1 MSAKSP
7 FQIGDTDRCAITE
20 VTDLSSYGEVP
31 LLLEGCLLLSMSE
44 MLDPF
49 HARIY
54 DAVALSIDVDGADF
68 DISGHW

>member
-1 MSAKSP
+1 
-7 FQIGDTDRCAITE
+7 
-20 VTDLSSYGEVP
+20 
-31 LLLEGCLLLSMSE
+31 